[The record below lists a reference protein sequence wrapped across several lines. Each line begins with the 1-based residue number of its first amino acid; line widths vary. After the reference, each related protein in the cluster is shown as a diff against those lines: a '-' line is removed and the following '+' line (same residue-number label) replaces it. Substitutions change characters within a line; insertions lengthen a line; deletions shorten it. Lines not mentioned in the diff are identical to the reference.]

1 MSRTNKP
8 RNVVPKYED
17 TEHLETLAIT
27 LAPDDKFQFFDV
39 DDRIA
44 KFYSATRTNLTLAIK
59 QTCYLRLRTEVS
71 SLGRLHYHGY
81 VTIRDRLKFY
91 LYTIPYLQG
100 NYTINIKNMQDEMG
114 WDNYCQKQGI
124 NQDWIL
130 IPYLQTNNPQK
141 NVIRKARVMNNSED
155 SGPDL
160 LEE

>member
-1 MSRTNKP
+1 MIHTTKP

-27 LAPDDKFQFFDV
+27 LAPDDKLQFFDV
-39 DDRIA
+39 EQRLE
-44 KFYSATRTNLTLAIK
+44 KFHSATRTQLTIAIK

-81 VTIRDRLKFY
+81 VTIRDRIKFY
-91 LYTIPYLQG
+91 LYTIPFLQG
-100 NYTINIKNMQDEMG
+100 LYTINIKSITDEMG

-130 IPYLQTNNPQK
+130 IPYLQTCSPNLPPKQRARAK
-141 NVIRKARVMNNSED
+141 NVCSDSE
-155 SGPDL
+155 PDL
-160 LEE
+160 LVE